1 MRMSSHVSVVLL
13 LLVSGTAAASTCPS
27 SDVRFLDTA
36 PPFAVESATFDSTL
50 YEGTWPVARGAF
62 DVAAGR
68 LAVLHDA
75 LFPGPTWVASRDA
88 FDVAGV
94 PAGTPVTLTVE
105 LVVDG
110 EVTTSPFGCGGAGCR
125 AGLEAWI
132 LVDGVRTAEEG
143 GAALFAA
150 NARQDVH
157 LARRATFSV
166 TAGSPVIV
174 EFGLL
179 AARASGGTLSAEGA
193 AAWRFVDVPEG
204 VSVTS
209 CRGFVS
215 GPTPVAATSW
225 GRLKS
230 SYR

>member
-1 MRMSSHVSVVLL
+1 MRMSSLVSVVLL

-68 LAVLHDA
+68 L
-75 LFPGPTWVASRDA
+75 
-88 FDVAGV
+88 
-94 PAGTPVTLTVE
+94 
-105 LVVDG
+105 
-110 EVTTSPFGCGGAGCR
+110 GAGCR

-157 LARRATFSV
+157 LAPRATFSV